1 MNPSTEPILD
11 AANKF
16 LWSDEMQESMDGF
29 ASNYGEMFVG
39 VTRQQAAGRAEQKLE
54 WTEAHNEFSQL
65 FEFHL
70 EQFLETQPFSTEDFV
85 AACQD
90 GARQNHPLAS
100 CENCPARARNAPR
113 WFSCSRLL
121 IVRALCPAALDHG
134 SWDNCGRTVQV
145 VLSMIEY
152 DNFVSLMAD
161 KAEEQA
167 LEAAAAA
174 LAFGSDDDEED
185 EEPEPER
192 HHLVD
197 DEGGAE

>member
-90 GARQNHPLAS
+90 GARQGHPLAS
-100 CENCPARARNAPR
+100 CENCPSRSQRRSPLSL
-113 WFSCSRLL
+113 SCSRLT
-121 IVRALCPAALDHG
+121 VRALCPAALDHG
-134 SWDNCGRTVQV
+134 TWDNCGRTVQV

-174 LAFGSDDDEED
+174 LAFGAGDE
-185 EEPEPER
+185 EEPEPEP

>member
-174 LAFGSDDDEED
+174 LAFGSDDE

>member
-134 SWDNCGRTVQV
+134 TWDNCGRTVQV

-174 LAFGSDDDEED
+174 LAFGSDDE

-192 HHLVD
+192 YHLAD

>member
-90 GARQNHPLAS
+90 GARQTIRSP
-100 CENCPARARNAPR
+100 PARIAPR
-113 WFSCSRLL
+113 ARDAARRSRS
-121 IVRALCPAALDHG
+121 RAAG
-134 SWDNCGRTVQV
+134 
-145 VLSMIEY
+145 
-152 DNFVSLMAD
+152 
-161 KAEEQA
+161 
-167 LEAAAAA
+167 
-174 LAFGSDDDEED
+174 
-185 EEPEPER
+185 
-192 HHLVD
+192 
-197 DEGGAE
+197 

>member
-70 EQFLETQPFSTEDFV
+70 EQFLETQPFSTEDLNSV
-85 AACQD
+85 
-90 GARQNHPLAS
+90 GMLPPVTRHSISKSAS
-100 CENCPARARNAPR
+100 
-113 WFSCSRLL
+113 SK
-121 IVRALCPAALDHG
+121 G
-134 SWDNCGRTVQV
+134 S
-145 VLSMIEY
+145 M
-152 DNFVSLMAD
+152 
-161 KAEEQA
+161 
-167 LEAAAAA
+167 
-174 LAFGSDDDEED
+174 
-185 EEPEPER
+185 
-192 HHLVD
+192 
-197 DEGGAE
+197 

>member
-39 VTRQQAAGRAEQKLE
+39 VTRQQAAGRAEQMLE

-70 EQFLETQPFSTEDFV
+70 EQYLETQPFSTEDFV

-121 IVRALCPAALDHG
+121 IVRALCPAA
-134 SWDNCGRTVQV
+134 T
-145 VLSMIEY
+145 
-152 DNFVSLMAD
+152 A
-161 KAEEQA
+161 
-167 LEAAAAA
+167 
-174 LAFGSDDDEED
+174 
-185 EEPEPER
+185 
-192 HHLVD
+192 
-197 DEGGAE
+197 

>member
-90 GARQNHPLAS
+90 GARQGHPLAS
-100 CENCPARARNAPR
+100 CENCPSRSQRRSQLSLSWLQPANRARALPR
-113 WFSCSRLL
+113 SAGPRHLGQL
-121 IVRALCPAALDHG
+121 RADGAGRALDDRVRQLCQPDGGQGGGAGARG
-134 SWDNCGRTVQV
+134 GRCG
-145 VLSMIEY
+145 
-152 DNFVSLMAD
+152 VSL
-161 KAEEQA
+161 
-167 LEAAAAA
+167 
-174 LAFGSDDDEED
+174 
-185 EEPEPER
+185 R
-192 HHLVD
+192 VR
-197 DEGGAE
+197 